1 MSSEIEDTP
10 DTPDTTRPAHIVVLG
25 NEKGGSGKSTTAMH
39 VAVHLLRQGYRVG
52 CLDLDARQGTL
63 RRYIKNRLD
72 YVKAN
77 NLSLPSPTYAVI
89 ERVELESRSDSEKR
103 EEAILDAFIAEF
115 RASHDFLIVDTP
127 GSDSSLARR
136 ALCHADTLLTP
147 MNDSFIDLD
156 ILGQVDPNSHK
167 VVRPSHYAEVVWE
180 QRKTRAGRG
189 SRPIDW
195 VVMRNR
201 LGTLDSANNR
211 AMETA
216 LEDLANRIGF
226 RLVVGFTERV
236 IFRELFLMGL
246 TLLDLRDVG
255 ADIKLRMSHIAAR
268 QEVAQLVNGL
278 NLGAPAGPSDDEN
291 TGRTAP

>member
-10 DTPDTTRPAHIVVLG
+10 GTPDTTGPAHILVLG

-180 QRKTRAGRG
+180 QRKTRAGCG